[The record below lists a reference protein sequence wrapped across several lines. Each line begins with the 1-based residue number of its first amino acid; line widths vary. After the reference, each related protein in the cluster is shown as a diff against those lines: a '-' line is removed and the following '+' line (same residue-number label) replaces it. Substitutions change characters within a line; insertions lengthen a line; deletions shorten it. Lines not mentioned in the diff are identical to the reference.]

1 MSKVTTSL
9 VKANARQ
16 FVSPNRETRELI
28 RLLLRVKRRK
38 NRAKKT
44 LGGMKRG
51 R

>member
-16 FVSPNRETRELI
+16 FVSPNRETRGLI

-44 LGGMKRG
+44 VGGIERG

>member
-16 FVSPNRETRELI
+16 FVSPNRETRLI

-44 LGGMKRG
+44 VGGMKRG